1 MINGIE
7 VMKINRPFKK
17 PVIVFVL
24 VSLLFSAGV
33 IGQDKVDAVRMSEL
47 KRLRDELSLNEG
59 FAGSDLTITISENTL
74 IEGLK
79 RLEGLEVV
87 LTNGNIL
94 RLTSVDGELKPGAG
108 IIKIGLQAE
117 SKVKVNLVLTGRIAT
132 GENRGGAFRLPLK
145 ITDVSLKNGP
155 FSTVFLR
162 TFFGDWLSPRKW
174 NEFISEVEL
183 PSEIDQALQIPGG
196 RFDVQGSMPMVIN
209 TPRYRA
215 PLRFA
220 IKSIISLEGRAVAAL
235 QVIDGNESRDA
246 GNGSIK
252 VSDPTSNDLNS
263 DSLESEITRLTAGL
277 ACQNG
282 LCLRVNRRVIG
293 RFLEQI
299 AAAQSEDLN
308 ISLKPGR
315 VRAEQV
321 NAVVKFT
328 NYTDVEGG
336 DGHADIQALN
346 VDRID
351 AGRVNVRLTAAG
363 EVDARLRGRE
373 YGIPYKLSPKTTF
386 SIRESDLPFQFI
398 SEGERIILRA
408 LPGTTLPFNLRF
420 NFKVAGRT
428 VGFNRNL
435 VVQAD
440 QWFRRIELPSFIGRE
455 MDLPRR
461 IEIDAGGNYFVTKK
475 QKLNYTLSR
484 LILAANND
492 SIDIMT
498 NLVFDLK

>member
-1 MINGIE
+1 
-7 VMKINRPFKK
+7 
-17 PVIVFVL
+17 
-24 VSLLFSAGV
+24 
-33 IGQDKVDAVRMSEL
+33 
-47 KRLRDELSLNEG
+47 
-59 FAGSDLTITISENTL
+59 
-74 IEGLK
+74 
-79 RLEGLEVV
+79 
-87 LTNGNIL
+87 
-94 RLTSVDGELKPGAG
+94 
-108 IIKIGLQAE
+108 
-117 SKVKVNLVLTGRIAT
+117 
-132 GENRGGAFRLPLK
+132 
-145 ITDVSLKNGP
+145 
-155 FSTVFLR
+155 
-162 TFFGDWLSPRKW
+162 
-174 NEFISEVEL
+174 
-183 PSEIDQALQIPGG
+183 
-196 RFDVQGSMPMVIN
+196 
-209 TPRYRA
+209 
-215 PLRFA
+215 
-220 IKSIISLEGRAVAAL
+220 
-235 QVIDGNESRDA
+235 VIDGNQSRDA
-246 GNGSIK
+246 GNASIK
-252 VSDPTSNDLNS
+252 VSDPASNDLNS

-299 AAAQSEDLN
+299 AAAQSDDLN

-386 SIRESDLPFQFI
+386 SIMESDLPFQFI

-428 VGFNRNL
+428 VGFKRNL

-440 QWFRRIELPSFIGRE
+440 RG
-455 MDLPRR
+455 
-461 IEIDAGGNYFVTKK
+461 
-475 QKLNYTLSR
+475 
-484 LILAANND
+484 
-492 SIDIMT
+492 
-498 NLVFDLK
+498 